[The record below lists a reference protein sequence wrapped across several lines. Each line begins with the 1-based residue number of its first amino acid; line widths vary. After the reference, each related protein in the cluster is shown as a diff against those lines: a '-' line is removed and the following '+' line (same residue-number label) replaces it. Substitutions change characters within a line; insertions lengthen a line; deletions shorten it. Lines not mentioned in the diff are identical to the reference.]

1 MRAPA
6 GDRCAPT
13 PADRAAV
20 AWLHRAFPGRTFT
33 LAEVAER
40 AVAFYL
46 QRPGGRIPGVPL
58 RAPAWRGRLRGLWV
72 AGLIER
78 RTAGGLWRLPEPPQ
92 QRWQRAVRAQ
102 GGR

>member
-33 LAEVAER
+33 LAEVVA
-40 AVAFYL
+40 AAAAFYL
-46 QRPGGRIPGVPL
+46 RRPGGRIFGVPL
-58 RAPAWRGRLRGLWV
+58 RAPGWRDRLRGLWV

-78 RTAGGLWRLPEPPQ
+78 RTADGLWRLPETPQ
-92 QRWQRAVRAQ
+92 EKWQRAVRAR